1 MRAEEEEE
9 EEVAG
14 NYGANPATLRR
25 HEPLLVL

>member
-1 MRAEEEEE
+1 MGAGKEGE